1 MGFMTSKYFEEEGKV
16 KDRGLI
22 GGHYCSRRFRNC
34 HFVPMSSRARKLY
47 GGGPTT
53 PPLTLFSREKD
64 NNAETAANRALNRD
78 HQGGDSTK
86 RLLIQRCG
94 RLASLDKSQWPL
106 NPRKAEPKV
115 LVRERPYM
123 WR

>member
-1 MGFMTSKYFEEEGKV
+1 M
-16 KDRGLI
+16 
-22 GGHYCSRRFRNC
+22 
-34 HFVPMSSRARKLY
+34 
-47 GGGPTT
+47 T

-94 RLASLDKSQWPL
+94 WLASLDESQWPL
-106 NPRKAEPKV
+106 SPRKAEPKV
-115 LVRERPYM
+115 LVRETSGDKGQGVFSIIERA
-123 WR
+123 